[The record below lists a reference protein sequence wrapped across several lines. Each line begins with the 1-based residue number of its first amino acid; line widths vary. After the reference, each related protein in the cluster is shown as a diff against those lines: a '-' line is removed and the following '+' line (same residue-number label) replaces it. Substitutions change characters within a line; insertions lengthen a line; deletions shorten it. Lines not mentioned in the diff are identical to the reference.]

1 MTAPPRCVAPRS
13 PKRHRSWPAA
23 SAKILPALSAAA
35 LVVACRTPPF
45 GELDPSSFVS
55 PGAADPWAPS
65 SQDRD
70 SIGIASVEGAWP
82 SPLRPGEVPHG
93 PASLLRLVELA
104 LANQPATRRAW
115 AQAQVR
121 AAELG
126 VSRGAWWPTLGVEAD
141 FYYGRAVYPATGDAF
156 LVTQA
161 AFSPQLTLNY
171 LLLDFGRREAADDAA
186 RAALWAANLQ
196 FNRALQRTIR
206 DVQVGYFRL
215 DAAISLREAAR
226 RNVELAETVVAM
238 VEQRFAVGLAT
249 QPALLQARQDLAQAR
264 FDLESTTAGIRTS
277 QAALLSA
284 CGLAATT
291 PIEIEPI
298 REDALPAALEYRVE
312 EVIDRAIL
320 GRPDLAAAVAKV
332 RQAEASVRSA
342 EAAFLPTVGFS
353 GSVGGL
359 FTTFNT
365 DVTQGPDYPVFN
377 GIEPLWSVGL
387 SGQWTLFE
395 GYQRHNLVR
404 AARATREAAE
414 AELRAARLAA
424 ISETWDAYFSLQA
437 AVRQYEFG
445 LALVRASEEAF
456 DSVAAAY
463 ERGLATI
470 TELVTAER
478 NLQQSRSTL
487 VSTRAGLLVSA
498 AELAFAAGAEDGRYP
513 AGDGRGSAATAAAAP
528 PPRGEAP

>member
-1 MTAPPRCVAPRS
+1 MTRRLRRASIRS
-13 PKRHRSWPAA
+13 PRHRRGWEILRAA
-23 SAKILPALSAAA
+23 GALGLAAGLLA
-35 LVVACRTPPF
+35 ACRTPPF
-45 GELDPSSFVS
+45 GELDPQAFVS
-55 PGAADPWAPS
+55 SSADRPWVPSTAAS
-65 SQDRD
+65 D
-70 SIGIASVEGAWP
+70 SIGVDSVEQGWP
-82 SPLRPGEVPHG
+82 WPTRAGLMPGG
-93 PASLLRLVELA
+93 PASLLRLVEVA
-104 LANQPATRRAW
+104 LENQPSTRRAW
-115 AQAQVR
+115 AQAQVK

-141 FYYGRAVYPATGDAF
+141 FYYERAVYPATGDAF
-156 LVTQA
+156 IVTQA

-196 FNRALQRTIR
+196 FNRTLQRTIR
-206 DVQVGYFRL
+206 DVQVGYFKL
-215 DAAISLREAAR
+215 DAAIALRETAR

-238 VEQRFAVGLAT
+238 VEQRFAMGLAT

-264 FDLESTTAGIRTS
+264 FNLEATTAGIRTA

-291 PIEIEPI
+291 PIEIEAI
-298 REDALPAALEYRVE
+298 REEALPAALEYRVE
-312 EVIDRAIL
+312 EVIDRALL
-320 GRPDLAAAVAKV
+320 GRPDLAAAVANV

-353 GSVGGL
+353 GSVGGI
-359 FTTFNT
+359 FTTFDT
-365 DVTQGPDYPVFN
+365 DVTQGPDYPAFN
-377 GIEPLWSVGL
+377 GIQPLWNVGL
-387 SGQWTLFE
+387 SGQWMLFE

-424 ISETWDAYFSLQA
+424 IGETWDAYFSLQA

-456 DSVAAAY
+456 EAVAAAY

-478 NLQQSRSTL
+478 NLQQARSTL
-487 VSTRAGLLVSA
+487 VSTRAGLLISA
-498 AELAFAAGAEDGRYP
+498 AELAFAAGAEEGRYRQGP
-513 AGDGRGSAATAAAAP
+513 AEAPRSASAAVPPGGAAP
-528 PPRGEAP
+528 